1 MSALPGFVVLPLDQL
16 GTWYAPPF
24 EREVIPASAWD
35 AAGKQ
40 ANGIAFPPG
49 RAGQLA
55 QYIFGTAHRPVREV
69 AIVAALGW
77 LAGVCGKA
85 FTTPS
90 RSGLN
95 LYMILVAKS
104 AVGKEAMHSG
114 LSLLTDALA
123 SAGCVTA
130 DQYITFDRFAS
141 GPALRKAVAQRRS
154 FVQVNGEWGLTL
166 KAMLSSSRQPD
177 GPLQTLKAE
186 MTNLYQKSGPE
197 SRAGSNR
204 YSDEKQ
210 NVGRVG
216 SVAFS
221 MIGETTPGTFRAA
234 QSSDMMEDGFA
245 SRFSV
250 VEYAGDRPP
259 ENNDRVTTP
268 PESLMRWCAAL
279 VLQVDALNARSGHQA
294 CQFSTAALEMRNTFN
309 SECDRQINAS
319 TDEAVRQVWNR
330 ADLKVQKVACLLAVA
345 DNELEPMV
353 APEHLQWAIWLVRRD
368 IALYQKQL
376 ASGDVGDDDAARDRK
391 LITICREYI
400 ACRTPPKGSRAPDA
414 MHAQGVIS
422 RRYLQQRTNTLPA
435 FARHPLGGL
444 RAFNAAL
451 RSLCDSGYLLE
462 MDKLKVADEW
472 GFQGQCFRVTDL
484 LDGLLD

>member
-16 GTWYAPPF
+16 GEWYEPPF
-24 EREVIPASAWD
+24 KREVIPAAAWE
-35 AAGKQ
+35 AASKQ
-40 ANGIAFPPG
+40 ANGISFPPG

-55 QYIFGTAHRPVREV
+55 QYIVGTAHRPVREV

-95 LYMILVAKS
+95 LYVILVARS

-114 LSLLTDALA
+114 LSLLTEALA
-123 SAGCVTA
+123 SAGCFA
-130 DQYITFDRFAS
+130 AEKYITFDRFAS
-141 GPALRKAVAQRRS
+141 GPALRKAVAQRPS

-197 SRAGSNR
+197 SRAGASR

-259 ENNDRVTTP
+259 ENDERVTTP
-268 PESLMRWCAAL
+268 SDSLLSWCADL
-279 VLQVDALNARSGHQA
+279 VIQAETLNARGGHQA
-294 CQFSTAALEMRNTFN
+294 CQFSRGADELRRAFN
-309 SECDRQINAS
+309 AECDRQINAT
-319 TDEAVRQVWNR
+319 TDESVRQVWNR

-345 DNELEPMV
+345 DNDLDPTV
-353 APEHLQWAIWLVRRD
+353 APEQMQWAIWLVRRD

-376 ASGDVGDDDAARDRK
+376 ASGDVGDDDAARERK
-391 LITICREYI
+391 LLMICREYL
-400 ACRTPPKGSRAPDA
+400 ASHTPPKGSHAPDA
-414 MHAQGVIS
+414 MHGAGAIS

-435 FARHPLGGL
+435 FARHPIGAR
-444 RAFNAAL
+444 RAFDEAM

-462 MDKLKVADEW
+462 VDKMKAAEEW
-472 GFQGQCFRVTDL
+472 GFQGRCFRITNL
-484 LDGLLD
+484 LGGLLD

>member
-1 MSALPGFVVLPLDQL
+1 MSALPGFVVLPLEQL
-16 GTWYAPPF
+16 GKWYSPPF
-24 EREVIPASAWD
+24 VREVIPASAWE
-35 AAGKQ
+35 AASKQGK
-40 ANGIAFPPG
+40 GISLPPG
-49 RAGQLA
+49 RAGDLA
-55 QYIFGTAHRPVREV
+55 RFILGTAHRPVREV

-85 FTTPS
+85 YTTPS

-95 LYMILVAKS
+95 LYVILVARS

-114 LSLLTDALA
+114 ISLLTDALV
-123 SAGCVTA
+123 SAGCVA
-130 DQYITFDRFAS
+130 AERYITFDRFAS
-141 GPALRKAVAQRRS
+141 GPSLRKAVAQWQS

-186 MTNLYQKSGPE
+186 MTNLYQKSGPD
-197 SRAGSNR
+197 SRAGANR
-204 YSDEKQ
+204 YSDEKR

-259 ENNDRVTTP
+259 ENDERVTTP
-268 PESLMRWCAAL
+268 SASLLGWCAAL
-279 VLQVDALNARSGHQA
+279 VIQADTLNAREGHQT
-294 CQFSTAALEMRNTFN
+294 CQFNPAAHELRKAFN
-309 SECDRQINAS
+309 AECDRQINA
-319 TDEAVRQVWNR
+319 TNDEALRQVWNR

-345 DNELEPMV
+345 DNDLEPTV
-353 APEHLQWAIWLVRRD
+353 TQEHMQWAIWLVRCD
-368 IALYQKQL
+368 ISLYQKQL
-376 ASGDVGDDDAARDRK
+376 ASGDVGDDDAARERK
-391 LITICREYI
+391 LLMICREYL
-400 ACRTPPKGSRAPDA
+400 ASRTAPKGCGMHDS
-414 MHAQGVIS
+414 MHAAGAIS

-435 FARHPLGGL
+435 FARHPLGAL
-444 RAFNAAL
+444 RAFDAAL

-462 MDKLKVADEW
+462 VDKMKAADSW
-472 GFQGQCFRVTDL
+472 GFNGRCFRIVHL
-484 LDGLLD
+484 PNGLLE